1 MDVAISSGGPWH
13 GLQLCREFERIPVDY
28 KLYTVFVD
36 AKKSGLMPSHVSNH
50 PYFLADFVL
59 NRTKFLRQVRDRAG
73 WFAHK
78 HDLFDRLVSSEI
90 VADNP
95 RLLHAWA
102 GFGLRTHN
110 ALQRKRGKV
119 PLVVESG
126 TTHLQFQ
133 ENLLI
138 GEYVRLGIPYSRQ
151 PQSFLHKTRAE
162 YRAASKIILPSQF
175 AFDSF
180 VSKGVGADKLALIP
194 YGTDWPKNPQKKQ
207 DDVFRVL
214 FAGGQQ
220 PVRKGLCY
228 LLEAFSKAR
237 IPNSELIVLGR
248 GVSEDIS
255 QFVPKNARN
264 IKFIDKVPSSELGRL
279 YCQSSVF
286 CLPSIEEGSARV
298 VYDAMGYGTPVLVT
312 PNAGAVARNGKDGF
326 VVPIRDSE
334 ALCKKMRYLSENERE
349 RRRMGQNARKFV
361 KKYSWARYAKEVARV
376 YDELL

>member
-13 GLQLCREFERIPVDY
+13 GLSLCREFEKIPVDY
-28 KLYTVFVD
+28 KLYTIFVD
-36 AKKSGLMPSHVSNH
+36 AKKSGLAPSHVSNH

-78 HDLFDRLVSSEI
+78 HDLFDRLVAAEI
-90 VADNP
+90 AADNP

-110 ALQRKRGKV
+110 ALKKRGGGV
-119 PLVVESG
+119 PFVVESG

-133 ENLLI
+133 EDLLI
-138 GEYVRLGIPYSRQ
+138 EEYSRLGIPYSRQ
-151 PQSFLHKTRAE
+151 PQSFLRKARAE
-162 YRAASKIILPSQF
+162 YAAASRIVVPSKF

-180 VSKGVGADKLALIP
+180 VSNGVDAGKLALIP
-194 YGTDWPKNPQKKQ
+194 YGTDWPKSPQKKQ
-207 DDVFRVL
+207 DEVFRVL

-228 LLEAFSKAR
+228 LLEAFSKAK
-237 IPNSELIVLGR
+237 IPDSELIVLGR
-248 GVSEDIS
+248 GVFEDIS
-255 QFVPKNARN
+255 RFVPKNARN
-264 IKFIDKVPSSELGRL
+264 IKFIDKVSNAELNRL
-279 YCQSSVF
+279 YSQSSVF

-298 VYDAMGYGTPVLVT
+298 VYDAMAHAAPVLVT

-326 VVPIRDSE
+326 VVPIRDSK
-334 ALCKKMRYLSENERE
+334 ALCRKMIYLSENEKE
-349 RRRMGQNARKFV
+349 RRRMGQNARSFV
-361 KKYSWARYAKEVARV
+361 KKYSWTRYARQVAKA